1 MTSHAPES
9 EKHESENRLDPEQT
23 PHWPPAHS
31 LSGADVRSAFD
42 RETTLT
48 VGLEEELMLLDPES
62 YALAPAIDRAL
73 ALTGGDRRFARELRQ
88 SQVEIITPVAG
99 NATAAG
105 LNLARGRLDLAEA
118 LAGEL
123 LIAAA
128 GAHPCCDEPGEL
140 AESDRY
146 EKIAREY
153 SWPLRGTIP
162 CGLHVHV
169 AVPGADRALA
179 VFNASRSY
187 LPEIA
192 ALAANSPFL
201 DGVDTGLASARATL
215 NDALHR
221 ARIPPAFA
229 SWDDLAEFVT
239 WGSRGGLFPDATHL
253 WWSLRPH
260 LRFGTLELR
269 VADAQTRVEDALAIA
284 AVFQALVASLTL
296 RHDGGELLPVHDEH
310 RIAENTWR
318 ATRYGVRG
326 WMVDLDS
333 GEPQTARDRITRMLD
348 EIEPYADALGS
359 SMGLLTARALVADNG
374 AERQRYV
381 EAADGV
387 DGLVRWIATETVR
400 SAHDVLSIRA

>member
-1 MTSHAPES
+1 MTSHAP
-9 EKHESENRLDPEQT
+9 ESENRLDPEQT

-48 VGLEEELMLLDPES
+48 VGLEEELMLLDPGS

-88 SQVEIITPVAG
+88 SQVEIMTPVAG

-128 GAHPCCDEPGEL
+128 GVHPCCDEPGGL
-140 AESDRY
+140 AEGDRY

-221 ARIPPAFA
+221 ARIPPHFA
-229 SWDDLAEFVT
+229 SWDDLAKFVT

-269 VADAQTRVEDALAIA
+269 VADAQTRVEDALAVA
-284 AVFQALVASLTL
+284 AVFQALVASLIL

-333 GEPQTARDRITRMLD
+333 GEPQTARDRIVRMLD
-348 EIEPYADALGS
+348 EIEPCADALGS

-387 DGLVRWIATETVR
+387 EGLVRWIATETVR
-400 SAHDVLSIRA
+400 SANDVLSIRA